1 MKKFDVNKFL
11 GDLSKVPFSE
21 IRALSNPSDMV
32 ACFNKLFLNILDKHA
47 SLIEKRVKHYNQPQ
61 WTNDEV
67 VTAISKRDKCKAQ
80 GNFDQYKFWKR
91 RANLTKISAKKSYF
105 TKNLQ
110 ENKCNPKQMW
120 KFINELNPKS
130 RKPAPESVSEI

>member
-1 MKKFDVNKFL
+1 MKKFDGDKLL

-32 ACFNKLFLNILDKHA
+32 AYFNKLFLNILDKA
-47 SLIEKRVKHYNQPQ
+47 CPSDRKNSQTLQSAQ
-61 WTNDEV
+61 WMNDEV
-67 VTAISKRDKCKAQ
+67 MTAISKRDKFKAQ

-91 RANLTKISAKKSYF
+91 RANLTKINAKKSYF

-120 KFINELNPKS
+120 
-130 RKPAPESVSEI
+130 EIHK